1 VTPLRAAETIGRPLG
16 APRFLDR
23 IAAPLSPKGTTERNV
38 SKLSPKQIGARRQR
52 LEGLRRR

>member
-1 VTPLRAAETIGRPLG
+1 LRAAETIGRPLG

-23 IAAPLSPKGTTERNV
+23 IAAPLSPEGTTERNV

-52 LEGLRRR
+52 LEGLRCR